1 MLLNCIHNPCLLFNP
16 YIATLS
22 KGFEE
27 LLGAVLRRVNM
38 INLNT
43 ESNSSLLQQVQNK
56 QESIFEKLASGKK
69 VNSAADGAAAQQ
81 IIDRLTSQV
90 EGNRQSVTNAYDG
103 VSLTQVAESG
113 LSGINDD
120 VSRIREL
127 SVQAGNGIL
136 NDADRQAIQA
146 EVTQLQDNI
155 SQTIEQ
161 TEFAGKSLLSSDSN
175 IDFQVGA
182 NAGQK
187 IGVGTQDIAANLTDV
202 LNVDLSTA
210 QGAEDAL
217 VAADDAAEFVG
228 AARADLGAT
237 QNQLESAARN
247 LTESN
252 INVAAA
258 RGRIQD
264 TDYAQAT
271 ADSASANILGQ
282 ASISVQV
289 QANQQQGQVL
299 SLLNG

>member
-1 MLLNCIHNPCLLFNP
+1 
-16 YIATLS
+16 
-22 KGFEE
+22 
-27 LLGAVLRRVNM
+27 M

-43 ESNSSLLQQVQNK
+43 ESNSSLLQQVQQR

-136 NDADRQAIQA
+136 SDSDRQAIQA
-146 EVTQLQDNI
+146 EVSQLQENI

-161 TEFAGKSLLSSDSN
+161 TEFGGKSLLSDAGN
-175 IDFQVGA
+175 IDFQIGA

-187 IGVGTQDIAANLTDV
+187 IGVATQDVAASLTDV

-210 QGAEDAL
+210 LGAEEAL
-217 VAADDAAEFVG
+217 AVADEAAEFVG

-237 QNQLESAARN
+237 QNQFESAARN
-247 LTESN
+247 LTQSN
-252 INVAAA
+252 VNVAAA
-258 RGRIQD
+258 RSRIQD

-271 ADSASANILGQ
+271 ADSAAANILGQ
-282 ASISVQV
+282 ASISVQA